1 MKNVIDYNTTV
12 IIKSVK
18 CFIVQAPV
26 HITAKI
32 LTILLMYSI
41 NYEPNMFIL
50 KNPGLIISENSNSK
64 HPTIVITSVNWIVH
78 EPVANVIKL
87 FKALSYAFS

>member
-1 MKNVIDYNTTV
+1 MKNVIEYNTKV

-26 HITAKI
+26 HITTNI
-32 LTILLMYSI
+32 LSSLLMFSI
-41 NYEPNMFIL
+41 NYEPKMFIL
-50 KNPGLIISENSNSK
+50 KNLGLIISENSNSK

-78 EPVANVIKL
+78 EPVANVMKL
-87 FKALSYAFS
+87 